1 MEESPDLEAILRRVR
16 KLLAIAEDARG
27 DPNECAAAAAQ
38 AEKIMRK
45 YQIDNAAVLL
55 AGMQSAADFH
65 STTCGHG
72 LDPFDKKA
80 AFSRPAGIIAVA
92 VAKLYDAQV
101 MAHPGS
107 FSFAFCGMR
116 LDALLARYTYLM
128 LLANMDARATI
139 WKKREKANKQQH
151 EAYLMGYAIE
161 VAQLLREAK
170 ADKDAE
176 GRRDQTFGAL
186 VVAKAAL
193 VRQHFGDPGY
203 TPARGHW
210 NDAAAA
216 AGRAAGREADIGRK
230 GVGATQHT
238 AIGG

>member
-1 MEESPDLEAILRRVR
+1 MADETPDLESILRRVR

-72 LDPFDKKA
+72 LDPFDKGA
-80 AFSRPAGIIAVA
+80 AFSRPAGIVAIAVA
-92 VAKLYDAQV
+92 RLYDSQV
-101 MAHPGS
+101 MVTPPAS
-107 FSFAFCGMR
+107 FSFCGLR

-139 WKKREKANKQQH
+139 WKKREKASRQQH
-151 EAYLMGYAIE
+151 EAYLMGYALE
-161 VAQLLREAK
+161 VAKLLREAK
-170 ADKDAE
+170 AEKDADAR
-176 GRRDQTFGAL
+176 GHASFGAL
-186 VVAKAAL
+186 VIAKAAL
-193 VRQHFGDPGY
+193 VRQHFGNPGY
-203 TPARGHW
+203 TQTRGSW